1 MVGLVPVAGLTFSRP
16 FQKGHPMEHG
26 PTPLNIGNVCGGAVN
41 EVFERELQEVLKN
54 IADPNTPAAAKRK
67 IVLEFTFNPGHTR
80 EVAEV
85 EFKCISKT
93 VPTSSVKG
101 NIFLSKRHGS
111 VLAFAR
117 DPRQE
122 EMFKSEPPAT
132 PQPQ

>member
-1 MVGLVPVAGLTFSRP
+1 MFDGPV
-16 FQKGHPMEHG
+16 
-26 PTPLNIGNVCGGAVN
+26 PLNIGNVCGGAVN

-54 IADPNTPAAAKRK
+54 IADPNTAATSKRK
-67 IVLEFTFNPGHTR
+67 ITLEFVFAPGSTR

-85 EFKCISKT
+85 EFRCTSKT
-93 VPTSSVKG
+93 APTSSVKG

-122 EMFKSEPPAT
+122 EMFKTEKPAT